1 MEKITEI
8 LKTVGEY
15 MLHSGVPAVL
25 ILLAGIL
32 VVRIALKLVDKALVK
47 CKLEKAAHS
56 LFHNVIQVVLYGLL
70 ALIAADKLGLDVT
83 GVVALASVLTL
94 AVSLSVQN
102 ALSNVVG
109 SISLLAT
116 QPFHVGDYVEIG
128 SDGGTVEEITM
139 NYTRLLTLDGRTVYI
154 PNSDAASARICNYTV
169 SGRRRV
175 ELKFT
180 ASYSDDIGKVKAAIL
195 QAAKHPKLL
204 ADPAPAVVL
213 SAYLDSAVEYTFLG
227 WTAPGDFLEVKNY
240 VNEEVKREFDREN
253 ISIPFPQVDVHL
265 QK

>member
-1 MEKITEI
+1 MDKLKEYLNMISLERI
-8 LKTVGEY
+8 LPSILVLAVGIVIAKLLLRVFDRALGRSKLNKT
-15 MLHSGVPAVL
+15 MFSFLKAIMR
-25 ILLAGIL
+25 ILLYAI
-32 VVRIALKLVDKALVK
+32 
-47 CKLEKAAHS
+47 
-56 LFHNVIQVVLYGLL
+56 VI
-70 ALIAADKLGLDVT
+70 LIAAGCLGIDVT
-83 GVVALASVLTL
+83 SLIALLSVVSL
-94 AVSLSVQN
+94 AVSLAVQN

>member
-1 MEKITEI
+1 MDKLKEYLNMISLERILPSILVLIVGMIVAKLLLRIFDRALGRSKLNKTMFSFIKAIMRILLYAIVVLITAGSLGI
-8 LKTVGEY
+8 DVTSLI
-15 MLHSGVPAVL
+15 AVL
-25 ILLAGIL
+25 S
-32 VVRIALKLVDKALVK
+32 VV
-47 CKLEKAAHS
+47 S
-56 LFHNVIQVVLYGLL
+56 
-70 ALIAADKLGLDVT
+70 
-83 GVVALASVLTL
+83 L
-94 AVSLSVQN
+94 AVSLAVQN

-116 QPFHVGDYVEIG
+116 QPFQVGDYVEIG

-180 ASYSDDIGKVKAAIL
+180 ASYSDDIDKVKAAVL

-213 SAYLDSAVEYTFLG
+213 SAYLDSAIEYTFLG
-227 WTAPGDFLEVKNY
+227 WTASGDFLEVKNDI
-240 VNEEVKREFDREN
+240 NEKVKREFDREN